1 MCEVY
6 IWRSVIG
13 FLLGKIIMLEFCRVR
28 KENEWVLG
36 INVIF
41 NGWFGGFSNGRW
53 GDEFKY

>member
-1 MCEVY
+1 MYVF
-6 IWRSVIG
+6 WRSVIG